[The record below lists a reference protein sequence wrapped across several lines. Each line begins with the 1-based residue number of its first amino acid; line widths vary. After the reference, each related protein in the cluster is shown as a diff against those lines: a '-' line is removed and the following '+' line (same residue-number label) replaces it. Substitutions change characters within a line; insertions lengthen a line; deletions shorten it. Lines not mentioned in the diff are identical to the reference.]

1 MVFHCENLCKR
12 YGKVQALEDV
22 TFSIQPGH
30 IVGLLG
36 PTAAVKP
43 PLSSWLTAC

>member
-1 MVFHCENLCKR
+1 MVFSCENLCKR

-36 PTAAVKP
+36 PNGSGKT
-43 PLSSWLTAC
+43 PLSSWQTVC